1 MTKKVG
7 RISFSEVVYNLD
19 IEPTPIHPQLGGIET
34 IKTKTKKGKE

>member
-19 IEPTPIHPQLGGIET
+19 IESITLHPIKWGIET
-34 IKTKTKKGKE
+34 IKTKTKKR